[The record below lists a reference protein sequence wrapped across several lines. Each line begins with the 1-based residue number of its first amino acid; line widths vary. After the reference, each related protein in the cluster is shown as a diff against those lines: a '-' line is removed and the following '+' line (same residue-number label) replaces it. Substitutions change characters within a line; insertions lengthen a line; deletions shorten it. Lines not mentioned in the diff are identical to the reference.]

1 MCICVCVTVCVCVCD
16 REREKE
22 RRRARAPLVRV
33 RESEGECVI
42 PSGIVRVAIAARA
55 NEFFPH
61 SSLEKQQNGL
71 LLAFQLHRNAPT
83 ICPSSHCR
91 EETQG
96 HGDGGKS
103 ARAR

>member
-1 MCICVCVTVCVCVCD
+1 MYVTERE
-16 REREKE
+16 REREKV
-22 RRRARAPLVRV
+22 RARAPRVRV

-83 ICPSSHCR
+83 ICRSVIA
-91 EETQG
+91 
-96 HGDGGKS
+96 GKRHRGMGTG
-103 ARAR
+103 ARARARDDL